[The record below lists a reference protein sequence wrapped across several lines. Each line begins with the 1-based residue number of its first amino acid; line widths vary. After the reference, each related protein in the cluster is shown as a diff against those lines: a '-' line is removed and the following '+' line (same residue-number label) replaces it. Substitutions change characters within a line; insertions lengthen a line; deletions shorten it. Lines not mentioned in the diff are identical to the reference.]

1 MTEETSSPLG
11 SFHDERVFESNDAIY
26 QLSNQLEYY
35 FSPQNLT
42 NDTYMKSVMQMNSG
56 YVPISILANFSNV
69 KKIVARFYE
78 GSEVSSLDL
87 NKILQTSALSSSN
100 LKVVVLDS
108 QGKFLEN
115 HSGPHYKQNP
125 ESSNI
130 LGIGSTFSTN
140 IDSKHSPD
148 ITEPSSNIVILRE
161 VPEEATEEDVKTI
174 FVDKNGDG
182 PAIEKIM
189 KEIGRCWFVHF
200 FS

>member
-1 MTEETSSPLG
+1 MTQETSTPLG
-11 SFHDERVFESNDAIY
+11 SFHNEWVFENNDAIN

-78 GSEVSSLDL
+78 ESEISSLDL
-87 NKILQTSALSSSN
+87 NKLLQTSALSSSN

-108 QGKFLEN
+108 QGKFLHN
-115 HSGPHYKQNP
+115 HSGSHYNRDSEP
-125 ESSNI
+125 SNI
-130 LGIGSTFSTN
+130 LGVGSTFSTN
-140 IDSKHSPD
+140 NDSKHSLD
-148 ITEPSSNIVILRE
+148 TTEPSSNIVILRE
-161 VPEEATEEDVKTI
+161 VPEEATEEDVKNI

-189 KEIGRCWFVHF
+189 KEIERCW
-200 FS
+200 